1 MSSKPASPSA
11 NVPAPEAGPATTSD
25 MPDILVSSANQQQ
38 AAETAPEVPAKDDAG
53 KPGNNTTAAAAD
65 SGTTTVVSG
74 TEGGTDTTSKTKPD
88 EGATA
93 AGGQKDI
100 KTKKTAIERASR
112 FVGVAASKVVGFLTV
127 SRKQP
132 RTTAPAPVGE
142 SSTPAETT
150 AETERDTL
158 EPPDAGKPPTR
169 KTSVEVIQDAAKAV
183 VGEALEGF
191 KTGKMDDETE
201 QEPTAGNKVATSS
214 TDVKDTSTA
223 GPGKGPATTAPATSA
238 EVPQT
243 AAESKDN
250 STAVVKEGPVAASSA
265 T

>member
-11 NVPAPEAGPATTSD
+11 NVPAPEVAGPATTND
-25 MPDILVSSANQQQ
+25 VPAMLVSSADQQQ

-53 KPGNNTTAAAAD
+53 KPGQNTTAAAAD

-74 TEGGTDTTSKTKPD
+74 TEGETDTTS
-88 EGATA
+88 ATA
-93 AGGQKDI
+93 AGGRKDI
-100 KTKKTAIERASR
+100 KRKTTAIKRASR
-112 FVGVAASKVVGFLTV
+112 FVGVAASRVVGFLTV
-127 SRKQP
+127 RRKQP

-142 SSTPAETT
+142 STAAETT
-150 AETERDTL
+150 AETEKDTL
-158 EPPDAGKPPTR
+158 EPPAAGKLPIR

-201 QEPTAGNKVATSS
+201 QEPTAGDKVVTSS
-214 TDVKDTSTA
+214 TDVKETATA
-223 GPGKGPATTAPATSA
+223 GPGKGPATTATGTSA

-243 AAESKDN
+243 ATGSKDN